1 MPLLPA
7 RDEGNMNMWPRVGK
21 ARKNG
26 LGHGCVDS
34 HLYLHPVAAVT
45 NYHKLSGLFILQ
57 SWKLEV
63 QHKEF
68 PSWLGG

>member
-7 RDEGNMNMWPRVGK
+7 RDEGKMNMWPRVGK

-34 HLYLHPVAAVT
+34 HLYLRPVAAVT
-45 NYHKLSGLFILQ
+45 NYHKLSGLKTQTQIYCLT
-57 SWKLEV
+57 V
-63 QHKEF
+63 QEF
-68 PSWLGG
+68 KS